1 MYHHSLIMSIRDA
14 FKLYITVSR
23 WEFLPAVLIGIFIG
37 IFIGA
42 DSINYLI
49 SFDVLLILLEGI
61 TIFILLFNVG
71 FMVNCW
77 ADWKVDELYKTKL
90 YHAVIEMGRN
100 KLGIMVIIHIV
111 ASILLAYHV
120 TLQINRIEIS
130 MLVWIGIFLGVG
142 YSIEPF
148 RFKKR
153 GLLHSLIALPIFF
166 IPGFY
171 SFLLVNSLPLADP
184 YTLIFIMAAI
194 GITIGH
200 YALILVSQ
208 AEDTPADRKMGLL
221 TPAVKW
227 GIQKTLKIS
236 YLSNLIGSMII
247 TISLILLFILVNYF
261 LLFLVPIIIIGRYL
275 SMNEVYLLHKE
286 SSSFQSE
293 EELLHKLRAKM
304 KVYPL
309 WHAYGLSG
317 ITISSLSIL
326 IVKTM
331 GWNINLF

>member
-1 MYHHSLIMSIRDA
+1 MLIRDA
-14 FKLYITVSR
+14 IKLYITVSR
-23 WEFLPAVLIGIFIG
+23 WEFLPAVLIGILIG

-42 DSINYLI
+42 DSINYLLSYNI
-49 SFDVLLILLEGI
+49 ILILIEGI
-61 TIFILLFNVG
+61 VIFILLFNVG

-90 YHAVIEMGRN
+90 YHAVMEMGRN
-100 KLGIMVIIHIV
+100 KLGILVLIHIL

-120 TLQINRIEIS
+120 TLQTQRIEIS
-130 MLVWIGIFLGVG
+130 FLVWIGIFLGVG

-153 GLLHSLIALPIFF
+153 GLFHSLIALPIFF
-166 IPGFY
+166 IPGVY
-171 SFLLVNSLPLADP
+171 SYLLVNNTPITNL
-184 YTLIFIMAAI
+184 YTILFIIAAI

-208 AEDTPADRKMGLL
+208 AEDTPADKKMGLL

-227 GIQKTLKIS
+227 GIKKTLHIS
-236 YLSNLIGSMII
+236 YLSNLIGSII
-247 TISLILLFILVNYF
+247 VTVALLFMFLLVNNW
-261 LLFLVPIIIIGRYL
+261 LLFLVPIIIIGRYY
-275 SMNEVYLLHKE
+275 SMKEVQALYKR
-286 SSSFQSE
+286 SFFLASE
-293 EELLHKLRAKM
+293 EELLKELRKKM
-304 KVYPL
+304 SVYPI

-317 ITISSLSIL
+317 ITLSGLCIL

-331 GWNINLF
+331 IK

>member
-1 MYHHSLIMSIRDA
+1 MLIRDA

-23 WEFLPAVLIGIFIG
+23 WEFLPAVLIGILIG

-49 SFDVLLILLEGI
+49 SYKVILILLEGI
-61 TIFILLFNVG
+61 IIFILLFNVG

-100 KLGIMVIIHIV
+100 KLGMLVILHIL

-120 TLQINRIEIS
+120 TLQTQRIEIS
-130 MLVWIGIFLGVG
+130 FLVWIGIFLGVG

-153 GLLHSLIALPIFF
+153 GILHSLIALPIFF
-166 IPGFY
+166 IPGVY
-171 SFLLVNSLPLADP
+171 SYLLVNTTPITNP
-184 YTLIFIMAAI
+184 YTFLFIIAAI

-208 AEDTPADRKMGLL
+208 AEDTPADKKMGLL

-227 GIQKTLKIS
+227 GIKKTLHIS
-236 YLSNLIGSMII
+236 YISNFIGSII
-247 TISLILLFILVNYF
+247 VTVAFIFMFLLVNF
-261 LLFLVPIIIIGRYL
+261 WLLFLVPIIIIGRYY
-275 SMNEVYLLHKE
+275 SMKEVHVLYKK
-286 SSSFQSE
+286 SFSLPSE
-293 EELLHKLRAKM
+293 EELLQELRKKM
-304 KVYPL
+304 SVYPL

-317 ITISSLSIL
+317 ITLSSLSIL

-331 GWNINLF
+331 SLSNSYFAI

>member
-1 MYHHSLIMSIRDA
+1 MKIRDA

-42 DSINYLI
+42 DSINYLF
-49 SFDVLLILLEGI
+49 SLEVLLVIIEGI
-61 TIFILLFNVG
+61 IIFILLFNVG

-90 YHAVIEMGRN
+90 YHAVTKMGRN
-100 KLGIMVIIHIV
+100 KLGIMVILHIV
-111 ASILLAYHV
+111 ASIILAYHV

-130 MLVWIGIFLGVG
+130 ILVWIGIFLGVG

-148 RFKKR
+148 RFKRR
-153 GLLHSLIALPIFF
+153 GLLHSLISLPIFF

-171 SFLLVNSLPLADP
+171 SFLLVNSTPISDL
-184 YTLIFIMAAI
+184 YTLFFILAAI

-208 AEDTPADRKMGLL
+208 AEDTPADKKMGLF

-227 GIQKTLKIS
+227 GIQKTLHIS
-236 YLSNLIGSMII
+236 YLSNLIGSII
-247 TISLILLFILVNYF
+247 IIISFILLFLLVNYL
-261 LLFLVPIIIIGRYL
+261 LLFLIPIIVIGRYF
-275 SMNEVYLLHKE
+275 SMKEVYLLDKE
-286 SSSFQSE
+286 SPSFQSE
-293 EELLHKLRAKM
+293 EELLQTLRKKM
-304 KVYPL
+304 LVYPL

-326 IVKTM
+326 IVKTI

>member
-1 MYHHSLIMSIRDA
+1 MLIRDA

-23 WEFLPAVLIGIFIG
+23 WEFLPAVLIGILIG

-42 DSINYLI
+42 ESINYLI
-49 SFDVLLILLEGI
+49 SYEVLIILIEGI
-61 TIFILLFNVG
+61 VIFILLFNVG

-90 YHAVIEMGRN
+90 YNAVMDMGRN
-100 KLGIMVIIHIV
+100 KLGILVILHIV
-111 ASILLAYHV
+111 ASIILAYHV
-120 TLQINRIEIS
+120 TLQIERIEIS
-130 MLVWIGIFLGVG
+130 FLVWIGIFLGVG

-148 RFKKR
+148 RFKRR

-166 IPGFY
+166 IPGIY
-171 SFLLVNSLPLADP
+171 SYLLVNTTPITDP
-184 YTLIFIMAAI
+184 YTIVFILAAM

-208 AEDTPADRKMGLL
+208 AEDTPADKKMGLY

-227 GIQKTLKIS
+227 GVQKTLHIS
-236 YLSNLIGSMII
+236 YLSNIIGSFISVLSII
-247 TISLILLFILVNYF
+247 F
-261 LLFLVPIIIIGRYL
+261 LFLFVNNWLLLLIPFIIIGRYF
-275 SMNEVYLLHKE
+275 SMKEVYILYKE
-286 SSSFQSE
+286 SFYFKSE
-293 EELLHKLRAKM
+293 DELLQKLREKM
-304 KVYPL
+304 NDYPL

-317 ITISSLSIL
+317 ITLSSLCIL

-331 GWNINLF
+331 GWSVSYF

>member
-1 MYHHSLIMSIRDA
+1 MSIKDA
-14 FKLYITVSR
+14 FILYITVSR
-23 WEFLPAVLIGIFIG
+23 WEFLPAVLIGILIG

-42 DSINYLI
+42 DSINYLL
-49 SFDVLLILLEGI
+49 SFDVILILLEGI
-61 TIFILLFNVG
+61 IIFILLFNVG

-90 YHAVIEMGRN
+90 YHAVVEMGRN
-100 KLGIMVIIHIV
+100 KLGIMVIIHII

-120 TLQINRIEIS
+120 TLQTNRIEIS

-148 RFKKR
+148 RFKRR

-171 SFLLVNSLPLADP
+171 SFLLVNSAPLTDI
-184 YTLIFIMAAI
+184 YTLFFILAAI

-236 YLSNLIGSMII
+236 FLSNLIGSII
-247 TISLILLFILVNYF
+247 VTISLMILFVFVNYF
-261 LLFLVPIIIIGRYL
+261 LLFLAPIIIIGRYF
-275 SMNEVYLLHKE
+275 SMKEVYLLHKE

-293 EELLHKLRAKM
+293 EALLIKLREKM
-304 KVYPL
+304 MVYPL

-331 GWNINLF
+331 GWNINVF